1 MVNTLFLPEL
11 REMLAEQNG
20 SELHEFCH
28 ALHPSR
34 TADFM
39 DGLTAEESWQV
50 LRHADLDSRVQI
62 FEYFQHD
69 LQKEIFE
76 TQDRDEVAALISQIA
91 SDERVDILA
100 GVDDSIVDDLLHRL
114 PVEERRDILRLS
126 QYPEG
131 TAGAVMATEFVRL
144 PENLSIR
151 EAIGEISR
159 QSENY
164 ETIYYLYVID
174 VENHLRGVV
183 SARQLLTGMRHPDT
197 KISDI
202 METALTVVDVMDD
215 EDKVVNKFAKMDLLA
230 IPVVDQ
236 ERHMVGIITHDD
248 VIDVVRESADEDAL
262 RAVGVE
268 PLEDTYLKT
277 SVLLLS
283 WKRGIWLAIMF
294 FCSLLTATA
303 LKNYNHQL
311 EVWAWLIPFLPLII
325 SSGGNSGSQSAT
337 LVITGLSRGHVSLAD
352 WWKVAWRE
360 LSMGLVLGLML
371 SVLGLVTTPLF
382 GIHEIQKIIVVPVTL
397 VVVVVCGTVFG
408 SLLPLL
414 FKRLGLD
421 PAMMSIPVVAG
432 IMDIMGIMI
441 YMNMALLLLR

>member
-39 DGLTAEESWQV
+39 DGLTADESWQV
-50 LRHADLDSRVQI
+50 LRHADLESRVQI
-62 FEYFQHD
+62 FEYFHHD
-69 LQKEIFE
+69 LQKKIFE

-100 GVDDSIVDDLLHRL
+100 GVDESIVDDLLHRL

-215 EDKVVNKFAKMDLLA
+215 EDEVVNKFAKMDLLA

-294 FCSLLTATA
+294 SCSLLTATA
-303 LKNYNHQL
+303 LKSYNHQL

-337 LVITGLSRGHVSLAD
+337 LVITGLARGHVSLGD

-371 SVLGLVTTPLF
+371 SLLGLCIAPLF
-382 GIHEIQKIIVVPVTL
+382 GTHRNLNIIVVPVTL
-397 VVVVVCGTVFG
+397 VVVVICGTVFG

-441 YMNMALLLLR
+441 YMNVALLLAT